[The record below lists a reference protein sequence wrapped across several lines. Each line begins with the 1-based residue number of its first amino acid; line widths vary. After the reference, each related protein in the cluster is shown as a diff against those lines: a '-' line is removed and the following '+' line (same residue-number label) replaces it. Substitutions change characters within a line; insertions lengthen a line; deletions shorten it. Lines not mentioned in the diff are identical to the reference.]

1 MNKIVIISGAT
12 ATGKSDIAVEL
23 AKILNT
29 EIISADSMQIY
40 RDLNIGT
47 AKITENEMKNVK
59 HHMIDVVESY
69 ENFSVSDYRK
79 KSIEIINNLHKIN
92 KIPIIVGG
100 TGLYIHSLIYD
111 MDFCEQK
118 SDDKLREKLNEIY
131 KTEGCDKLYD
141 YLYKLSPEIANKI
154 HKNNVKKVIRN
165 IEILSQNKEIQDFSN
180 TDKSKFIY
188 DVKLFVL
195 NDNRENLYN
204 KINLRVDKMF
214 ELGLE
219 KEIDYLKSIGL
230 KKENQSM
237 KGIGYREFFE
247 YDNLE
252 IIKDKIK
259 QNSRHYAKRQITWF
273 KRYDFAIKLDIF
285 NKTKSEIIDSI
296 VEQII

>member
-47 AKITENEMKNVK
+47 AKITEDEMKNVK

>member
-47 AKITENEMKNVK
+47 AKITKDEMKNIK